1 MDTTVALMTVDE
13 FLALPEDERVRREL
27 HDGEVFELTRP
38 KHRHW
43 RIQRRLFRLLDS
55 KLARYG
61 TSGTEYSFR
70 PEPEYQIWV
79 ADYAFVTADREASFD
94 ADSDYLPGSPD
105 LVIEVASPSNTALE
119 FERRES
125 RCLRTGCREFWIV
138 YPELEV
144 VRVTTHDNMRR
155 YGRGDVITLGVV
167 EGVQVAVDDIF
178 GATAPSD
185 DSRP

>member
-1 MDTTVALMTVDE
+1 MMTVE
-13 FLALPEDERVRREL
+13 QFLQLPEDESVRREL
-27 HDGEVFELTRP
+27 HDGGVLEPARP
-38 KHRHW
+38 KHRQW

-105 LVIEVASPSNTALE
+105 LVIEAESPSNGASE

-125 RCLRTGCREFWIV
+125 RCLRTGRREFWII

-144 VRVTTHDNMRR
+144 VRVTTYDTMRR

-167 EGVQVAVDDIF
+167 EGVEVAVDDIF
-178 GATAPSD
+178 GATAPSA